1 MEPCFGQ
8 PAAAGAR
15 RSPAVPR
22 ALESPIWQVVR
33 TGMKTKDTRQPV
45 LGRSRAERAYWDG
58 LIKQSEKDSK
68 ESKRVLERMQRDSL
82 KRSK

>member
-8 PAAAGAR
+8 PARTGAR
-15 RSPAVPR
+15 RSPVMPR
-22 ALESPIWQVVR
+22 ALESSIRQAAR
-33 TGMKTKDTRQPV
+33 IGMKTKDTRQPAP
-45 LGRSRAERAYWDG
+45 GRSGAERAYWDG